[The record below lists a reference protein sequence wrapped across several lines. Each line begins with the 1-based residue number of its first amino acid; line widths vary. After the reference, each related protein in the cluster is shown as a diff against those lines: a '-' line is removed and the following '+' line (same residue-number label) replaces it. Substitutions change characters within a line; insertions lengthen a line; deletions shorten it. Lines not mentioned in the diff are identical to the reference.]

1 MAFCETLTYLR
12 KLKGLSQEQ
21 LAQELDITRQTISKW
36 ELNQSTPD
44 IDYLLR
50 LSEYFE
56 VSTDYLLKG
65 RLDEDMKK
73 SSDTNG
79 VKVVERKRVVYIWC
93 FCLDAIITGISL
105 MGIIAFVIL
114 SALHPWIVE
123 VNDMVYEGLL
133 GFLKGTH
140 TLWFFVV
147 LSILFVVGGFST
159 WYSLMKLAGI
169 KCGEIKI
176 VILRCLK
183 LREKKRI

>member
-1 MAFCETLTYLR
+1 MAFSETLAYLR
-12 KLKGLSQEQ
+12 KSKGLSQEQ

-65 RLDEDMKK
+65 RFDEDIKN

-79 VKVVERKRVVYIWC
+79 VEAEERKRIVYMWC
-93 FCLDAIITGISL
+93 FCLGAIITGISL
-105 MGIIAFVIL
+105 IGIIAFVIL
-114 SALHPWIVE
+114 SALHPWTVE
-123 VNDMVYEGLL
+123 VNDRVYEGLL
-133 GFLKGTH
+133 GFLKGSH

-147 LSILFVVGGFST
+147 LSILLVVGGFSI
-159 WYSLMKLAGI
+159 WYCLMKLAGI
-169 KCGEIKI
+169 KRGEIK
-176 VILRCLK
+176 VVVMRCLK
-183 LREKKRI
+183 IQEEK

>member
-73 SSDTNG
+73 VVIPMVLKLKKENVLFIYG
-79 VKVVERKRVVYIWC
+79 V
-93 FCLDAIITGISL
+93 
-105 MGIIAFVIL
+105 FVWTQL
-114 SALHPWIVE
+114 SP
-123 VNDMVYEGLL
+123 
-133 GFLKGTH
+133 GFL
-140 TLWFFVV
+140 
-147 LSILFVVGGFST
+147 
-159 WYSLMKLAGI
+159 
-169 KCGEIKI
+169 
-176 VILRCLK
+176 
-183 LREKKRI
+183 